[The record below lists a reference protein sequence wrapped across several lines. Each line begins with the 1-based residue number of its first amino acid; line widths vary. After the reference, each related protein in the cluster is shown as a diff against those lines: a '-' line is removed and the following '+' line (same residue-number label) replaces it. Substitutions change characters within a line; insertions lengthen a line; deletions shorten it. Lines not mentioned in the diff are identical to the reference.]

1 MYSVEIITLSS
12 KFVGGIQVYPIVE
25 IRLFQ
30 GPAGYV
36 VQVVPAAIVFEAMG
50 EVFTFLIGDIKT
62 SDVQSAG

>member
-1 MYSVEIITLSS
+1 MEILTLSG
-12 KFVGGIQVYPIVE
+12 KYVGGIQVYPIVE

-36 VQVVPAAIVFEAMG
+36 VQVVPAAIVVEAMG
-50 EVFTFLIGDIKT
+50 EIFIYLIENIKT